1 LWKLPKQSGQWL
13 MNTAVTVET
22 EGEEA
27 PALIAQKLSMMVV
40 A

>member
-1 LWKLPKQSGQWL
+1 MYVVRGIRSKQ
-13 MNTAVTVET
+13 TVVE
-22 EGEEA
+22 EAEEA